1 MKTFALSEFTSLLRL
16 ELWNG
21 GYLSGLGYVSPA
33 RKTGRDASLSG
44 LTGLRL
50 AGGVMLEDIRREGEE
65 SNLTFSV
72 YDPYTGGY
80 LFYETSAYSEGN
92 TREAFQAFQVLWM
105 GEERE
110 AEKQRAR
117 ITSSGSLFRDKLR
130 YGSTQYS
137 IRGGRIPTPGSRR

>member
-21 GYLSGLGYVSPA
+21 GHLSGLGYVSPA
-33 RKTGRDASLSG
+33 RKTNRDAGLSG
-44 LTGLRL
+44 LTGMRL
-50 AGGVMLEDIRREGEE
+50 AGGIMLEDIRREGEG
-65 SNLTFSV
+65 SNLIFSV

-80 LFYETSAYSEGN
+80 IYYETSAYSEGN
-92 TREAFQAFQVLWM
+92 TCEAFQSLRT

-137 IRGGRIPTPGSRR
+137 IRGGRIPSPGSRR